1 MGLPGKSVEEELAA
15 TPLWDPKGHKG
26 YFARVWS
33 GENHEYFGTFP
44 LAKGQETIEF
54 IKQEIPAARII
65 VILHQGALGVPVIVD
80 RWAESM

>member
-1 MGLPGKSVEEELAA
+1 MGLPGKSVEEEVAA
-15 TPLWDPKGHKG
+15 TPLWDPSNHKG

-33 GENHEYFGTFP
+33 GENAEHFGTFP

-54 IKQEIPAARII
+54 IKQEIPAATII
-65 VILHQGALGVPVIVD
+65 VILHQGAMGIPVIVD